1 MIFKIFFV
9 VSLAALCAGM
19 AISVDL
25 WKNKKR
31 KEPKSPFYC
40 FAAAAFS
47 SAAALFVP
55 IYYDIF
61 SSDKIRIL
69 KTLLLSVHNTIRL
82 FIVDGEF
89 DIITENVPRDLP
101 IYEAYTVLAAVL
113 FVAAPLL
120 TFGIV
125 ASFFKNVFAYQ
136 KLIVNRN
143 SQMYVFS
150 ELNEKS
156 LILAKDLCKSNK
168 KRIIVFTDVFERN
181 EEENYELVESAKKLG
196 AVCFKEDISKIN
208 FGFHSGKKEL
218 VFLIMGNDDSENITQ
233 SISVINSYK
242 GKDNIRLYI
251 FSQSEQSKLV
261 ISGADCGKIKVRRI
275 NEEKALI
282 FRTLFDNGGRIFDSA
297 LCMEGEQ
304 DKIISAMVLGTGAY
318 GTEMV
323 KNLSWFCQM
332 SSYKLFVNAF
342 DKAPNSE
349 SRFKSLCPE
358 LLSEKRNGD
367 FSTPG
372 EAHYRIDFYS
382 ETDVF
387 TDEFDEIVCT
397 LPCATYILVSLGND
411 ELNIKAAL
419 KLRTMFAKRNF
430 YPVID
435 AVVYNSSFVKGVD
448 KLVNFKNQDLMIN
461 FIGSSKE
468 TYSEKVVFN
477 SDVEAAALKR
487 HLKWGREEDFWKFEY
502 NYSSS
507 VASAIHRKMKEYCR
521 IPGIEKTACERTEQE
536 LNAIRVLEH
545 MRWNAY
551 MRADGYTYSPYRND
565 LAKQHNCLVEFD
577 KLSEADKCKDDD

>member
-1 MIFKIFFV
+1 M
-9 VSLAALCAGM
+9 
-19 AISVDL
+19 
-25 WKNKKR
+25 
-31 KEPKSPFYC
+31 
-40 FAAAAFS
+40 
-47 SAAALFVP
+47 
-55 IYYDIF
+55 
-61 SSDKIRIL
+61 
-69 KTLLLSVHNTIRL
+69 
-82 FIVDGEF
+82 
-89 DIITENVPRDLP
+89 
-101 IYEAYTVLAAVL
+101 
-113 FVAAPLL
+113 
-120 TFGIV
+120 
-125 ASFFKNVFAYQ
+125 
-136 KLIVNRN
+136 
-143 SQMYVFS
+143 
-150 ELNEKS
+150 
-156 LILAKDLCKSNK
+156 
-168 KRIIVFTDVFERN
+168 
-181 EEENYELVESAKKLG
+181 
-196 AVCFKEDISKIN
+196 CFKEDISKIN

-332 SSYKLFVNAF
+332 SGYKLFVNAF

>member
-9 VSLAALCAGM
+9 VSLAALCAGV

-218 VFLIMGNDDSENITQ
+218 VFLIIGNDDSENITQ

-261 ISGADCGKIKVRRI
+261 ISGAECGKIKVRRI

-332 SSYKLFVNAF
+332 SGYKLFVNAF

-367 FSTPG
+367 FLTPG

-461 FIGSSKE
+461 FIGSSEE

-551 MRADGYTYSPYRND
+551 MRADGYTYSPSRND